1 MGTLWPCLLH
11 DDALAGVSGAD
22 GKGSEARHSSWA
34 RQKEEAG
41 FYQARVRGI
50 SQLIG
55 EKAYDIS
62 RREVSTKKLKSL
74 NYSKISVRQTK
85 ICGLEICSCST

>member
-1 MGTLWPCLLH
+1 MLH

-34 RQKEEAG
+34 RQKEKAG
-41 FYQARVRGI
+41 FYQARFQGI

-62 RREVSTKKLKSL
+62 RREVSTKKLNSL
-74 NYSKISVRQTK
+74 DCSKISVRQTK
-85 ICGLEICSCST
+85 ICGPEICSCST